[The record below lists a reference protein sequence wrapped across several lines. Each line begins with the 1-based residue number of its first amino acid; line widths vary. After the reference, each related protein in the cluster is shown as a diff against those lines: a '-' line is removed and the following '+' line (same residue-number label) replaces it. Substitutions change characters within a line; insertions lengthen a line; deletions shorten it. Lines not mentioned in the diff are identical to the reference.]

1 MANHATAG
9 MVRSND
15 LSKAENCEQK
25 LELHIKVEN
34 LRNMDWIGQS
44 DPFAVVYLNSEAS
57 GISPRVPEALPHA
70 QGLRGV
76 YGRARS
82 ALGTSGLL
90 PNGTR
95 RHPPRTAPW
104 ERIGKT
110 EVVRNSLSASFTKTI
125 PLTYFFER
133 SQMIAV
139 DVYDADSLSS
149 NLLHHDYLG
158 SAEISVPKIV
168 RADGMC
174 YKAKLSIANAPGAS
188 LGFVTVIAENKATRR
203 EMVKMDI
210 GVSISARPTLM
221 SRFLGPFLVIS
232 RQAPGRNAWVPI
244 YRSPTAG
251 RHNAARGRYAYD
263 FEKISQPWD
272 RLSLG
277 SRDTRLRWE
286 VVFSV
291 RSRDRVAGA
300 AVLSFREWQDVGM
313 RVPLAKPSAAG
324 RTGGERF
331 SFNALSRGEMELR
344 NFVVQ
349 SQPLFID
356 YVMGGCEMSLVI
368 GVDFTASNG
377 DSMQPSSLHF
387 CDQYRPNEYEL
398 AIRAVGDILAKYDSD
413 NRFPGYGFGAR
424 LPPDFDAAQH
434 CFSLTGATDPT
445 CYKIDGVLD
454 AYRQSL
460 YNVRLSG
467 PTEFGLLIRTAA
479 QHAQS
484 EAGLYPQAYTILL
497 IVTDGVINDFD
508 ETTRAIVEA
517 SHLPLS
523 IVIIGVGDAD
533 FTAMD
538 ALDGDDVPLCRK
550 KCRDIVQFVPFRKY
564 QGKPDVL
571 VSKVLEEIP
580 NQLVEYMMSKNILPN
595 TVPLTAE
602 APEKQQLQVAQQQQV
617 EQQTTEQ
624 HQLQSHWQHLYG
636 HSAQHDALDPLAANG
651 GQPPPHDTMAANST
665 LYSAEQG
672 TLDDNVAAAAAGRPG
687 GQQQQQQQQPAVQS
701 VAYSSGYP
709 PADAGLPVAN
719 GGGHPPPPVA
729 NADKDFSGGG
739 ANGQVGHAVSQIGST
754 VSGYSGTESILVSN
768 HTQTRSSDGA
778 VSKLSAVEN
787 GNGTQEEVG

>member
-1 MANHATAG
+1 MAHHAATG
-9 MVRSND
+9 MVRSNE

-25 LELHIKVEN
+25 LELHIKVEQ

-44 DPFAVVYLNSEAS
+44 DPFAVIYMNSVSS
-57 GISPRVPEALPHA
+57 GITPRVPEQPTL

-82 ALGTSGLL
+82 ALGTSRLL

-110 EVVRNSLSASFTKTI
+110 EIVRNSLSASFSKTI
-125 PLTYFFER
+125 PLNYFFER
-133 SQMIAV
+133 SQMIAI
-139 DVYDADSLSS
+139 DVYDADGPST

-174 YKAKLSIANAPGAS
+174 YKEKLSIVGAPGAS
-188 LGFVTVIAENKATRR
+188 LGFVTVIAENKALRR
-203 EMVKMDI
+203 EMAKMDI
-210 GVSISARPTLM
+210 GVNISARPTWM
-221 SRFLGPFLVIS
+221 SRFTGPFLVIS
-232 RQAPGRNAWVPI
+232 RQTPDRSWIPV
-244 YRSPTAG
+244 YRSPSAG
-251 RHNAARGRYAYD
+251 RHNAQRGRYAYD
-263 FEKISQPWD
+263 FDKINEPWD

-277 SRDTRLRWE
+277 RDDTKLRFE
-286 VVFSV
+286 VVCSV
-291 RSRDRVAGA
+291 RSRDRVVA
-300 AVLSFREWQDVGM
+300 AAALSFREWEDIGR
-313 RVPLAKPSAAG
+313 RVPLVKNIPSNANT
-324 RTGGERF
+324 TGTDRF
-331 SFNALSRGEMELR
+331 AFNAKSRGEMELR
-344 NFVVQ
+344 SFIVQ
-349 SQPLFID
+349 DQPQFID

-413 NRFPGYGFGAR
+413 NRFPAYGFGAR
-424 LPPDFDAAQH
+424 LPPDFDSAQH

-445 CYKIDGVLD
+445 CYEIDGVLD

-479 QHAQS
+479 EHAQS
-484 EAGLYPQAYTILL
+484 EAGMYNQAYTILL

-517 SHLPLS
+517 SVLPLS

-538 ALDGDDVPLCRK
+538 ALDGDEVPLCRRY
-550 KCRDIVQFVPFRKY
+550 CRDIVQFVPFRKY
-564 QGKPDVL
+564 QGKPDLL

-580 NQLVEYMMSKNILPN
+580 NQLVEYMTSKNILPN
-595 TVPLTAE
+595 PVRPTTQPPRATL
-602 APEKQQLQVAQQQQV
+602 
-617 EQQTTEQ
+617 EQQSN
-624 HQLQSHWQHLYG
+624 LQWQHLYG
-636 HSAQHDALDPLAANG
+636 QSPHPPQSPHH
-651 GQPPPHDTMAANST
+651 QPPHHPMAANSA

-672 TLDDNVAAAAAGRPG
+672 NMDDNVPMNGPG
-687 GQQQQQQQQPAVQS
+687 DQGPVPTSFPPYGSPHVPPHPGQVNGSPHVPLSPGQVNGAHHPSSGSTQQQVYVP
-701 VAYSSGYP
+701 
-709 PADAGLPVAN
+709 
-719 GGGHPPPPVA
+719 
-729 NADKDFSGGG
+729 
-739 ANGQVGHAVSQIGST
+739 NGQVGQEDGKFGST
-754 VSGYSGTESILVSN
+754 VSSKSRDVSSRSQKRVPDGPMPGRSGPSHDARLHAAPVKSN
-768 HTQTRSSDGA
+768 WT
-778 VSKLSAVEN
+778 
-787 GNGTQEEVG
+787 